1 LRQIPD
7 LLCAGTTDHTIDKQ
21 DNDMAILWTV
31 LLIISVFF
39 FWLLGILGLPG
50 NWLMLIATAIYALAV
65 PTDATASLWWIVM
78 TILLVLAIA
87 GEVIEM
93 FASAHGVRKHGGSK
107 RSALLSFAG
116 ALIGAIIG
124 AIIGTG
130 VMPIIGSLLGALLLS
145 GAGALVGAF
154 LGEQWIGRSVD
165 DSLQVGQAA
174 FWARLAGTAAKMVI
188 GCVMLAVVLVALGL
202 DLSTPREAVPISEQP
217 KGGTPDL
224 RTPK

>member
-1 LRQIPD
+1 
-7 LLCAGTTDHTIDKQ
+7 
-21 DNDMAILWTV
+21 MAVLWTI

-50 NWLMLIATAIYALAV
+50 NWLMLIATAIYALTV
-65 PTDATASLWWIVM
+65 PPESTMSLWWIVM

-87 GEVIEM
+87 GEAIEM

-107 RSALLSFAG
+107 RIALLSFAG
-116 ALIGAIIG
+116 ALVGAIMG
-124 AIIGTG
+124 AVVGTG
-130 VMPIIGSLLGALLLS
+130 IMPILGSLIGALLFS
-145 GAGALVGAF
+145 GAGALAGAF

-188 GCVMLAVVLVALGL
+188 GCVMLMVVLVAIGL
-202 DLSTPREAVPISEQP
+202 DWSASHASDPVPQILTEGMP
-217 KGGTPDL
+217 AEEKVEPNPAF
-224 RTPK
+224 R

>member
-1 LRQIPD
+1 MVIV
-7 LLCAGTTDHTIDKQ
+7 
-21 DNDMAILWTV
+21 WTV

-50 NWLMLIATAIYALAV
+50 NWFMLIATAIYALTV
-65 PTDATASLWWIVM
+65 PAEATVSLWWIVM
-78 TILLVLAIA
+78 TILLVLAVA

-116 ALIGAIIG
+116 ALVGAIIG
-124 AIIGTG
+124 AVVGTG
-130 VMPIIGSLLGALLLS
+130 IMPIIGSLIGALLLS
-145 GAGALVGAF
+145 GAGALAGAF

-188 GCVMLAVVLVALGL
+188 GCVMLMVVLVAIGL
-202 DLSTPREAVPISEQP
+202 DWSASHASDPKSQIRTEGVPEEKKLEP
-217 KGGTPDL
+217 KPAF
-224 RTPK
+224 R

>member
-1 LRQIPD
+1 
-7 LLCAGTTDHTIDKQ
+7 
-21 DNDMAILWTV
+21 MAVLWTI

-65 PTDATASLWWIVM
+65 PPETTMSLWWIVM

-116 ALIGAIIG
+116 ALVGAIMG
-124 AIIGTG
+124 AVVGTG
-130 VMPIIGSLLGALLLS
+130 IMPILGSLIGALLFS
-145 GAGALVGAF
+145 GAGALAGAF

-174 FWARLAGTAAKMVI
+174 FWARLAGTAAKMMI
-188 GCVMLAVVLVALGL
+188 GCVMLMVVLVAIGL
-202 DLSTPREAVPISEQP
+202 DWSASHASESTPQVHTGGMPSEEKVEP
-217 KGGTPDL
+217 NPAF
-224 RTPK
+224 R

>member
-1 LRQIPD
+1 
-7 LLCAGTTDHTIDKQ
+7 
-21 DNDMAILWTV
+21 MAILWTV
-31 LLIISVFF
+31 VLIITVFL

-50 NWLMLIATAIYALAV
+50 NWLMLIATVIYALAV

-78 TILLVLAIA
+78 TILLLLAIA

-116 ALIGAIIG
+116 ALVGAIIG
-124 AIIGTG
+124 AVVGTG
-130 VMPIIGSLLGALLLS
+130 VMPIIGSLLGALLFS

-165 DSLQVGQAA
+165 DSFQVGQAA
-174 FWARLAGTAAKMVI
+174 FWARLAGTAAKMMI

-202 DLSTPREAVPISEQP
+202 DWSASRDGDSVPHRSQNALPNTQSAALKTALPE
-217 KGGTPDL
+217 
-224 RTPK
+224 